1 MQPEFPDVEP
11 IIVAHQLELVPGVWS
26 CLELP
31 PVAEFN
37 ARVPVAQYTRIGGP
51 AATPT
56 WGSGYLMDRPVVDV
70 DVYGGS
76 REQANAAVRQVR
88 AALLGIAGTVRDG
101 AGFVAAVET
110 AGPGRRPDA
119 SQNITRIGFIVTLTV
134 RAVAPAAP

>member
-1 MQPEFPDVEP
+1 MQDEFPDVEP
-11 IIVAHQLELVPGVWS
+11 VIVAYQLELVPTVHS

-37 ARVPVAQYTRIGGP
+37 DRLPVAQYTRIGGS
-51 AATPT
+51 AIRRT
-56 WGSGYLMDRPVVDV
+56 WADGYLMDRPRIDV

-76 REQANAAVRQVR
+76 REEANLAVKKLR

-101 AGFVAAVET
+101 IAFSDPAET

-119 SQNITRIGFIVTLTV
+119 SQNITRIGFTVAVTARFVGL
-134 RAVAPAAP
+134 